1 VLNYEAGCEHS
12 FMEVKVCE
20 YTVLVECSPTV
31 RFNEGDTVALEVA
44 SKRFHLFDRQSEA
57 SIMKVEA
64 R

>member
-12 FMEVKVCE
+12 FMEVKLCE
-20 YTVLVECSPTV
+20 HPVLVECSPTV
-31 RFNEGDTVALEVA
+31 RFSEGDTVALEVA
-44 SKRFHLFDRQSEA
+44 AKRFHLFDRRSER

>member
-1 VLNYEAGCEHS
+1 MLNYEAGCEHS

-31 RFNEGDTVALEVA
+31 RFNEGDTVGLEVA